1 MAGFDNTVVFSAGER
16 LSPSSAQDIIRM
28 QESATSVAR
37 VNYTGNPEGNV
48 SANPSSLCHDPVSG
62 NIYFKQSGTGNTGWV
77 LITSATSDVSIR
89 PYVVGPTNSDFTDI
103 GSAIT
108 QAVADGA
115 DASDPKI
122 IYIKPNNGTPYA
134 GGFSVPVGVSLV
146 GMNVAI
152 IGGEPQP
159 IEVSG
164 LITINNAQGETV
176 SINNLYL
183 MNPGA
188 NVINLQGGI
197 LELNNCGCDVDSTF
211 YLINSTLPEVNS
223 NGVLTYACVLEG
235 AGGFINHLGDGAGN
249 GVCTLSLR
257 NTDFA
262 FSETSIADANS
273 GGFDIR
279 FNANRFNSFPIL
291 LNTAPGGV
299 PGFVDYCEFS
309 SSNTFL
315 TVAPGV
321 TGSIQFGMSY
331 VNFNASD
338 LCDVPATFEVS
349 FASIDCRQGFPTY
362 TLGNGTPFGAS
373 HQVSPDDGIR
383 WNDNRTGFQGS
394 ETYEKQ
400 GFVQT
405 TDATVTTLASVSLAE
420 LESVT
425 LKGTISAAQ
434 SDHTNMVGGDF
445 MISARRASGGNV
457 TLVGSVVTNVNSSS
471 AATFTCDVDTGT
483 QTVRVR
489 VTGVAATTYNWGCSY
504 SYQKILNNNQEII

>member
-1 MAGFDNTVVFSAGER
+1 MAGFSNDIMYAARCILQQLASGQWMSMDDGTNTFGFYNNHG
-16 LSPSSAQDIIRM
+16 
-28 QESATSVAR
+28 T
-37 VNYTGNPEGNV
+37 PEGV
-48 SANPSSLCHDPVSG
+48 VTANPSSWCCDSTNG
-62 NIYFKQSGTGNTGWV
+62 DIYIKKTGSGNTGWV
-77 LITSATSDVSIR
+77 IIATGSSDISIR
-89 PYVVGPTNSDFTDI
+89 PYIVGPTNSDFTQI
-103 GSAIT
+103 GPAIT
-108 QAVADGA
+108 QALADGA
-115 DASDPKI
+115 SASDPKI
-122 IYIKPNNGTPYA
+122 IFIKPNNGTPYA
-134 GGFSVPVGVSLV
+134 GGFSVPIGVSLV

-188 NVINLQGGI
+188 NVINLEGGI
-197 LELNNCGCDVDSTF
+197 LELNNCGSSVDSTF
-211 YLINSTLPEVNS
+211 YLINSTLPAINS
-223 NGVLTYACVLEG
+223 NGVLTYASVLGG

-249 GVCTLSLR
+249 GTCTLSLR

-262 FSETSIADANS
+262 FAEPSIADAGSN
-273 GGFDIR
+273 GFDIR
-279 FNANRFNSFPIL
+279 FNANRFDSFPMVLNSFPSG
-291 LNTAPGGV
+291 APG
-299 PGFVDYCEFS
+299 FIDYCEFS
-309 SSNTFL
+309 SSNVFL

-321 TGSIQFGMSY
+321 VGSIQFGMSY
-331 VNFNASD
+331 VNFNSSD
-338 LCDVPATFEVS
+338 LCDVPSTFEVS

-362 TLGNGTPFGAS
+362 TLGNGATFGAS

-400 GFVQT
+400 DFVQT
-405 TDATVTTLASVSLAE
+405 TDATVTTLISVSLAE
-420 LESVT
+420 LESIT

-445 MISARRASGGNV
+445 LICARRASGGNV
-457 TLVGSVVTNVNSSS
+457 TLVGSVGTNVNSSS

-489 VTGVAATTYNWGCSY
+489 VTGVAATTYNWASSY
-504 SYQKILNNNQEII
+504 SYQKILNNN